1 MRGTLLSI
9 SDDKQADVIVAFKS
23 ISIYLDNILNINN
36 ICFYNMVKVRKVAKI
51 RNRYN
56 QLPHLTQDTT
66 WESNKNTIKHHK
78 EEPRG
83 QPFPSR

>member
-23 ISIYLDNILNINN
+23 TSIYLDNILNINN
-36 ICFYNMVKVRKVAKI
+36 ICFDNMVKVRKVAKI